1 MQNVTTKSVKYIY
14 NISSLIKRSSDTLE
28 NLQSQQALL
37 NSVKMLLTT
46 HYFRFFML

>member
-1 MQNVTTKSVKYIY
+1 MQNVTAKSVKYIY

-37 NSVKMLLTT
+37 NSVKMLLDNPS
-46 HYFRFFML
+46 F